1 MGSLRGRGSPERR
14 GELSETE
21 ETTQGPLDG
30 VRMIEFGQ
38 LLAGPYC
45 ASLMADFGAEVIKVE
60 APPAGDPMRVWGRE
74 KVNDHTL
81 WWPTLARSKKV
92 VTLNLREP
100 RGQELALEL
109 MAKADVALENFSP
122 GTMEKW
128 NIGPDQALAANPR
141 LIYARVSG
149 YGQTGRYKDRVGF
162 AAAGEAMGG
171 LRYFNGYPGQAP
183 PRAGISLGDTLAAKQ
198 AFEGILM
205 ALYWRDARGS
215 GKGQVIDAAIVDA
228 CFAMTESTITEYGL
242 TGVIREPSGSY
253 LAKIAPSNVHQSKDG
268 KWVVIA
274 ANHDSLWK
282 RLSALMGRPEL
293 AEDERYATHRARGE
307 HEHELYA
314 MIDEWAA
321 QYTAAELDEML
332 AEANV
337 VSAGVYSAADMY
349 DDPHFRERGLIVD
362 LEDPEIG
369 TMPVPGITPKLSATP
384 GSIRWGGKWEVGAD
398 NEEVWCGLVGLTQG
412 ELGELQQAGIV

>member
-1 MGSLRGRGSPERR
+1 MTDS
-14 GELSETE
+14 E
-21 ETTQGPLDG
+21 ETTQGPLEG

-215 GKGQVIDAAIVDA
+215 GTGQVIDAAIVDA

-253 LAKIAPSNVHQSKDG
+253 LSKIAPSNVHQSKDG

-321 QYTAAELDEML
+321 GYTAAELDEML

-362 LEDPEIG
+362 IEDPEIG
-369 TMPVPGITPKLSATP
+369 TMPVPGITPKLSQTP

-398 NEEVWCGLVGLTQG
+398 NEEIWCGLVGLTQG
-412 ELGELQQAGIV
+412 ELGDLQQAGIV

>member
-1 MGSLRGRGSPERR
+1 MGQVRDPRFPRSERR
-14 GELSETE
+14 VTDSEE
-21 ETTQGPLDG
+21 STQGPLEG

-128 NIGPDQALAANPR
+128 NIGPDEAMARNPR

-215 GKGQVIDAAIVDA
+215 GTGQVIDAAIVDA

-253 LAKIAPSNVHQSKDG
+253 LSKIAPSNVHQSKDG

-321 QYTAAELDEML
+321 QYTAAELDAML

-362 LEDPEIG
+362 IEDPEIG
-369 TMPVPGITPKLSATP
+369 TMPVPGITPKLSQTP
-384 GSIRWGGKWEVGAD
+384 GSIRWGGKWEIGAD
-398 NEEVWCGLVGLTQG
+398 NEEIWCGLVGLSQS
-412 ELGELQQAGIV
+412 ELGDLQQAGIV

>member
-1 MGSLRGRGSPERR
+1 VTD
-14 GELSETE
+14 SEE
-21 ETTQGPLDG
+21 STQGPLEG

-128 NIGPDQALAANPR
+128 NIGPDEAMARNPR

-215 GKGQVIDAAIVDA
+215 GTGQVIDAAIVDA

-253 LAKIAPSNVHQSKDG
+253 LSKIAPSNVHQSKDG

-321 QYTAAELDEML
+321 QYTAAELDAML

-362 LEDPEIG
+362 IEDPEIG
-369 TMPVPGITPKLSATP
+369 TMPVPGITPKLSQTP
-384 GSIRWGGKWEVGAD
+384 GSIRWGGKWEIGAD
-398 NEEVWCGLVGLTQG
+398 NEEIWCGLVGLSQS
-412 ELGELQQAGIV
+412 ELGDLQQAGIV